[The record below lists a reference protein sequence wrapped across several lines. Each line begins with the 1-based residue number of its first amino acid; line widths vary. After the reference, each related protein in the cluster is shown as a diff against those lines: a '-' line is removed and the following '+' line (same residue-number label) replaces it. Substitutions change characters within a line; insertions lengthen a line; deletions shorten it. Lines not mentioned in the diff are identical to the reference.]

1 MYSEYIKNDFCQY
14 LDNNDNSKIAEILKY
29 SLEGGKCIRGF
40 LVKHIMNTLSENKV
54 NFWEPIVSI
63 ELLHNS
69 SLIIDDLPCMDN
81 DTYRRG
87 KLSTFVKF
95 GERHAILFS
104 MYLVSESFKI
114 LFSAFKNIKNKLD
127 ENDIKYEK
135 TYFSS
140 DKQLSLIYNII
151 EDWNKLIGENLIVG
165 QLLDLKEDIKN
176 LLNIDLDNNNHYL
189 TIIYKTSSLFM
200 FSFLLG
206 AIYSGKENL
215 DIEQFKLMG
224 MNFGIIYQIMDDF
237 CDIDQDINNTNFVK
251 TNGFEKSL
259 EIYDSK
265 KKELLILLKLNKL
278 DTCEILDLV
287 NKIDEKLI
295 KSLKKQNKLSI
306 NIESNEN
313 FCNKS

>member
-1 MYSEYIKNDFCQY
+1 MYAEYIKNDFQEY
-14 LDNNDNSKIAEILKY
+14 IDKKENSKLSEILKY

-40 LVKHIMNTLSENKV
+40 LVKHIMNTLSDNKV

-104 MYLVSESFKI
+104 MYLVSESFKL
-114 LFSAFKNIKNKLD
+114 LFSAFKNIKSKLD
-127 ENDIKYEK
+127 EKNIKYEK
-135 TYFSS
+135 TYFNS
-140 DKQLSLIYNII
+140 DKQLNLIYSII
-151 EDWNKLIGENLIVG
+151 EDWNKLIGENVIVG
-165 QLLDLKEDIKN
+165 QLLDLNEDIKK
-176 LLNIDLDNNNHYL
+176 LFNIDLNNDSHYL

-206 AIYSGKENL
+206 GIYSGKENL

-237 CDIDQDINNTNFVK
+237 CDLDQDINNTNFVK
-251 TNGFEKSL
+251 INGFDKSL

-265 KKELLILLKLNKL
+265 KKELLLLLKLNKL
-278 DTCEILDLV
+278 DTLEIIGLL
-287 NKIDEKLI
+287 NKIDEKLL
-295 KSLKKQNKLSI
+295 KSLNKNNQKVL
-306 NIESNEN
+306 NL
-313 FCNKS
+313 

>member
-1 MYSEYIKNDFCQY
+1 MYSEYIKSDINEY
-14 LDNNDNSKIAEILKY
+14 LKNNNNSKITEIMQY
-29 SLEGGKCIRGF
+29 SLDGGKCIRGF
-40 LVKHIMNTLSENKV
+40 LVKHIMNTLSDNKI

-81 DTYRRG
+81 DEIRRG

-104 MYLVSESFKI
+104 MYLVSESFKL

-127 ENDIKYEK
+127 DNGIQYDK
-135 TYFSS
+135 TYFNS
-140 DKQLSLIYNII
+140 DKQLDLIFNII

-165 QLLDLKEDIKN
+165 QLLDLNEDIKS
-176 LLNIDLDNNNHYL
+176 LLNIDINNNNDHYL

-206 AIYSGKENL
+206 GIYSGKNNIN
-215 DIEQFKLMG
+215 IEQFKLMG
-224 MNFGIIYQIMDDF
+224 MNLGIIYQLMDDI
-237 CDIDQDINNTNFVK
+237 CDFDQDVNNTNFVK
-251 TNGFEKSL
+251 TNGFKKSL

-265 KKELLILLKLNKL
+265 KKELLILLKINNL
-278 DTCEILDLV
+278 DTNEMLGLI
-287 NKIDEKLI
+287 NKIDNKLI
-295 KSLKKQNKLSI
+295 TFLSKKQKKFLP
-306 NIESNEN
+306 
-313 FCNKS
+313 K